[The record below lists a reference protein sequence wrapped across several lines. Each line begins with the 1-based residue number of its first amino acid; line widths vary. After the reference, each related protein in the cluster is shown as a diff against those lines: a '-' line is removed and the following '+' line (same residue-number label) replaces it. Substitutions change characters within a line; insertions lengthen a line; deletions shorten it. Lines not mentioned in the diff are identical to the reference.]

1 MREVRS
7 LRPDGVQE
15 KNRSPMR
22 TWGLMLKFI
31 PFGWNAILTYQCL
44 EAELL
49 QAKR

>member
-1 MREVRS
+1 
-7 LRPDGVQE
+7 
-15 KNRSPMR
+15 MR

-31 PFGWNAILTYQCL
+31 PFGWNAILTYQYL